1 MKTQNFNVVTGE
13 SVERILYSN
22 IFEVYDIIKNTY
34 AEHEK
39 KNTVN
44 PNSFFLRFPDEEAT
58 RIIALPAA
66 LNFSPKIAGI
76 KWIGSNPK
84 NIEEGK
90 ERASAVIIL
99 NDYKTKYPLACIE
112 GAIISKVRTACSA
125 VLAAE
130 YLNKN
135 GKDIKKIGF
144 VGCGPISTGILQI
157 FRLME
162 WDIKE
167 ILLFDIDAKRAEN
180 FVKDNNIPETIASSV
195 PSYESLIRNSDI
207 VIFGTSAIKPYIHNA
222 DLFSHNPIV
231 LHISLRDIGTDII
244 SKAQN
249 FTDDIEHVLNANTSL
264 DLLYRSCGHSNF
276 IHGTL
281 PALINKKIS
290 ANYNSL
296 RIFSPMGLGVLDLAL
311 ARYVFQKAIETK
323 SNIVIENF
331 F

>member
-1 MKTQNFNVVTGE
+1 M
-13 SVERILYSN
+13 
-22 IFEVYDIIKNTY
+22 
-34 AEHEK
+34 
-39 KNTVN
+39 
-44 PNSFFLRFPDEEAT
+44 
-58 RIIALPAA
+58 
-66 LNFSPKIAGI
+66 
-76 KWIGSNPK
+76 
-84 NIEEGK
+84 
-90 ERASAVIIL
+90 
-99 NDYKTKYPLACIE
+99 
-112 GAIISKVRTACSA
+112 
-125 VLAAE
+125 
-130 YLNKN
+130 
-135 GKDIKKIGF
+135 
-144 VGCGPISTGILQI
+144 
-157 FRLME
+157 
-162 WDIKE
+162 
-167 ILLFDIDAKRAEN
+167 
-180 FVKDNNIPETIASSV
+180 
-195 PSYESLIRNSDI
+195 
-207 VIFGTSAIKPYIHNA
+207 
-222 DLFSHNPIV
+222 

>member
-195 PSYESLIRNSDI
+195 PSYESLLEI
-207 VIFGTSAIKPYIHNA
+207 
-222 DLFSHNPIV
+222 
-231 LHISLRDIGTDII
+231 
-244 SKAQN
+244 
-249 FTDDIEHVLNANTSL
+249 
-264 DLLYRSCGHSNF
+264 
-276 IHGTL
+276 
-281 PALINKKIS
+281 LI
-290 ANYNSL
+290 
-296 RIFSPMGLGVLDLAL
+296 
-311 ARYVFQKAIETK
+311 
-323 SNIVIENF
+323 
-331 F
+331 